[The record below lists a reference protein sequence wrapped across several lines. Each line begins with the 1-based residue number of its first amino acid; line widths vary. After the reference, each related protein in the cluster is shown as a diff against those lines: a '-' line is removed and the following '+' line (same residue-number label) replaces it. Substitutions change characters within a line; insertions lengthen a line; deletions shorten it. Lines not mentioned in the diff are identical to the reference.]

1 MIVDGSR
8 AVLLVIISVALS
20 TAGQTSLKFGLDKLT
35 PTDKATTSSFIIA
48 SATNGLVILGLFLF
62 VGSVLV
68 WMRVLADNELSW
80 AYPLLGLSYVF
91 VALSGWLLLGDRMT
105 AMRISGI
112 AFVILGAVLVARS

>member
-1 MIVDGSR
+1 MTVDGTR
-8 AVLLVIISVALS
+8 AVLLVIVSVVLS

-35 PTDKATTSSFIIA
+35 PADKTSTTSFITA
-48 SATNGLVILGLFLF
+48 AATNGLVILGLILF

-91 VALSGWLLLGDRMT
+91 VALSGWLIFGDRMT
-105 AMRISGI
+105 VMRVSGI
-112 AFVILGAVLVARS
+112 AFVIMGAVLVARS

>member
-1 MIVDGSR
+1 MTIDGTR
-8 AVLLVIISVALS
+8 AVLLVIVSVALS

-35 PTDKATTSSFIIA
+35 SADKASTTSFILA
-48 SATNGLVILGLFLF
+48 SATNGLVILGLILF

-91 VALSGWLLLGDRMT
+91 VALSGWLILGDRMT
-105 AMRISGI
+105 IMRVSGI
-112 AFVILGAVLVARS
+112 AFVILGAFLVARS